1 MIASAEPIRV
11 LSLVPGRMRLHLPGW
26 TGDGQEQ
33 LETCLGRVRGVE
45 RVQANPL
52 TGNVLAC
59 FDPHAATA
67 DTILSALTCWG
78 SAFRR
83 LGREEAAEAGTPT
96 LPPGS
101 RHLPGR
107 TMQSRAVRCGVIGV
121 LGHAVVDTLL
131 YTLAFAEPFGLPLAG
146 LAKLHLG
153 LDAVV
158 WTASLAPLLQKDSEA
173 GQRDGL
179 AAGTPGS

>member
-1 MIASAEPIRV
+1 
-11 LSLVPGRMRLHLPGW
+11 MRLHLPGW
-26 TGDGQEQ
+26 TGDGGEQ

-45 RVQANPL
+45 HIQANPL
-52 TGNVLAC
+52 TGNVLVC
-59 FDPHAATA
+59 FDPQATTA
-67 DTILSALTCWG
+67 DTILAAL
-78 SAFRR
+78 
-83 LGREEAAEAGTPT
+83 AAAVG
-96 LPPGS
+96 PPSRGGPASVPLGS

-107 TMQSRAVRCGVIGV
+107 TFKSRAVRCGVIGL

-158 WTASLAPLLQKDSEA
+158 WTASLAPLLGESVNRERTLSPQA
-173 GQRDGL
+173 C
-179 AAGTPGS
+179 GTQG